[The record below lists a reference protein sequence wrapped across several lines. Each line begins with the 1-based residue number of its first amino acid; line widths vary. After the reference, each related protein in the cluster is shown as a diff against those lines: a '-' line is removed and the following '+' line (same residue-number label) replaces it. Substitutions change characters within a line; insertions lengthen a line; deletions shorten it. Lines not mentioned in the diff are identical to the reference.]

1 MIGGKQTRAFAAS
14 TALFGALTLNC
25 ALISSLIS
33 GPAWSQPATGPIKV
47 EVVGSNGNYQL
58 LRGGQPYV
66 VKGAGAIVSNYA
78 ELARRGGNSV
88 RTWNIDMA
96 QARLDQAHAAGVTVS
111 LCLPVVAPR
120 YGFDYT
126 DETFLVAQR
135 TRIWAAV
142 ERYRDHPA
150 LLTWILGN
158 ELNFAYTDPVLWD
171 EVNNLSRIVHHLDPN
186 HPTTTAIAGF
196 EEDVVRAVLER
207 APDLDFLSFQ
217 VYGALALVPEFAKGV
232 LADTPFLITE
242 WGPLGHWEVGSTE
255 WGAPIE
261 QNSSQKAKH
270 FLTQYEKF
278 ISPYLAG
285 NGLGSYAFL
294 WGQKQERTPT
304 WYSMFTYSGE
314 TTETMDALQEAWTG
328 RDPINRAPRVK
339 SLLLHGKNA
348 YQNVTLEPGES
359 YIARLSASDPDG
371 DEMRYQWALRAES
384 QATAEGGDFEEAI
397 AEIDGL
403 IENTTLRHIVMR
415 APDAPGAYRL
425 FVEVYDGRGHAGYA
439 NVPFRVHAEGAR

>member
-1 MIGGKQTRAFAAS
+1 MIPGVFASWRPGLA
-14 TALFGALTLNC
+14 ALAC
-25 ALISSLIS
+25 ALW
-33 GPAWSQPATGPIKV
+33 GGVCWGQQAAAPVKV
-47 EVVGSNGNYQL
+47 EVVGSGGQYQL
-58 LRGGQPYV
+58 LRGGKPYV

-96 QARLDQAHAAGVTVS
+96 QARLDQALEAGLTVS

-120 YGFDYT
+120 YGFDYS

-135 TRIWAAV
+135 TRVWAAV

-150 LLTWILGN
+150 LLAWILGN
-158 ELNFAYTDPVLWD
+158 ELNYANTQPALWD

-186 HPTTTAIAGF
+186 HPTTTAIAGL
-196 EEDVVRAVLER
+196 EEDVIRAVLQR

-217 VYGALALVPEFAKGV
+217 AYGALALLPEFAKGI
-232 LADTPFLITE
+232 LADTPFMITE
-242 WGPLGHWEVGSTE
+242 WGPLGHWEVDVAG

-261 QNSSQKAKH
+261 QNSSQKARH
-270 FLTQYEKF
+270 YLNQYRKF
-278 ISPYLAG
+278 IAPHLS

-314 TTETMDALQEAWTG
+314 TTEAMDALQTAWTG
-328 RDPINRAPRVK
+328 AEPENRAPRVK

-348 YQNVTLEPGES
+348 WQNVTLAPGER

-371 DEMRYQWALRAES
+371 DELRYQWALRPES
-384 QATAEGGDFEEAI
+384 QARAEGGDYEAPI
-397 AEIDGL
+397 AEIDGM
-403 IENTTLRHIVMR
+403 IENPALRHIVLR
-415 APDAPGAYRL
+415 APGAPGAYRL
-425 FVEVYDGRGHAGYA
+425 FVEIYDGKGHAGYA
-439 NVPFRVHAEGAR
+439 NLPFQVQAGEAGARR

>member
-1 MIGGKQTRAFAAS
+1 MNRASRRPRVPRIAA
-14 TALFGALTLNC
+14 LVC
-25 ALISSLIS
+25 ALWSCTGWAQQPG
-33 GPAWSQPATGPIKV
+33 GPVKV
-47 EVVGSNGNYQL
+47 EVAGSEGNYQL
-58 LRGGQPYV
+58 LRGGKPYLV
-66 VKGAGAIVSNYA
+66 NGAGAIVSNYA

-96 QARLDQAHAAGVTVS
+96 QARLDQAMEAGITVS

-135 TRIWAAV
+135 TRVWAAV

-150 LLTWILGN
+150 LLSWILGN
-158 ELNFAYTDPVLWD
+158 ELNYGHTDPALWD
-171 EVNNLSRIVHHLDPN
+171 EINNLSRIVHHLDPN
-186 HPTTTAIAGF
+186 HPTTTAIAGL
-196 EEDVVRAVLER
+196 EEDVIRAVQER

-217 VYGALALVPEFAKGV
+217 VYGGLALLPEFAEGI
-232 LADTPFLITE
+232 LADTPFMITE
-242 WGPLGHWEVGSTE
+242 WGPLGHWEVAATE
-255 WGAPIE
+255 WGAPVE
-261 QNSSQKAKH
+261 QNSSVKAKH
-270 FLTQYEKF
+270 YRDQYRKF
-278 ISPYLAG
+278 IAPHLG

-314 TTETMDALQEAWTG
+314 TTETMDALQAAWTG
-328 RDPINRAPRVK
+328 EYPENRAPRVR

-348 YQNVTLEPGES
+348 HQNVTLLPGER

-371 DEMRYQWALRAES
+371 DELRYQWALRAES

-397 AEIDGL
+397 EEIDGH

-415 APDAPGAYRL
+415 APETPGAYRL
-425 FVEVYDGRGHAGYA
+425 FVEVYDGKGHAGYA
-439 NVPFRVHAEGAR
+439 NVPFRVRTQAARR

>member
-1 MIGGKQTRAFAAS
+1 MIQDFFKRSLRG
-14 TALFGALTLNC
+14 LPALTC
-25 ALISSLIS
+25 ALWACM
-33 GPAWSQPATGPIKV
+33 AWAAPVKV
-47 EVVGSNGNYQL
+47 EVAGSDGNYRL
-58 LRGGQPYV
+58 LRGGKPYLV
-66 VKGAGAIVSNYA
+66 QGAGAIVSNYA

-96 QARLDQAHAAGVTVS
+96 QVRLDQALEAGVTVS

-120 YGFDYT
+120 YGVDYT

-135 TRIWAAV
+135 SRVWAAV

-150 LLTWILGN
+150 LLSWILGN
-158 ELNFAYTDPVLWD
+158 ELNFGHTDPVLWG
-171 EVNNLSRIVHHLDPN
+171 EINNLSRIVHHLDPN
-186 HPTTTAIAGF
+186 HPTTTAIAGL
-196 EEDVVRAVLER
+196 EEDVIRAVLQR

-217 VYGALALVPEFAKGV
+217 VYGGLALLPEFAEGI
-232 LADTPFLITE
+232 LADTPFMITE
-242 WGPLGHWEVGSTE
+242 WGPLGHWEVGATN

-270 FLTQYEKF
+270 YLDQYRKL
-278 ISPYLAG
+278 IAPHLD

-314 TTETMDALQEAWTG
+314 ATETIDALQTAWTG
-328 RDPINRAPRVK
+328 DEPANRAPRVK

-348 YQNVTLEPGES
+348 WQNVTLQPGES

-371 DEMRYQWALRAES
+371 DELRYQWSLRPES
-384 QATAEGGDFEEAI
+384 RASAEGGDFEEAI
-397 AEIDGL
+397 DEIDGH
-403 IENTTLRHIVMR
+403 IENPTLRHIVMR
-415 APDAPGAYRL
+415 APQTPGPYRL
-425 FVEVYDGRGHAGYA
+425 FVEFYDGKGHAGYA
-439 NVPFRVHAEGAR
+439 NVPFLVQAGAARR

>member
-1 MIGGKQTRAFAAS
+1 MIPTAFKPCRIRLAA
-14 TALFGALTLNC
+14 LVC
-25 ALISSLIS
+25 ALWGSVCW
-33 GPAWSQPATGPIKV
+33 GQQTAAAVKV
-47 EVVGSNGNYQL
+47 EVAGGQGQYQL
-58 LRGGQPYV
+58 LRGGEPYV
-66 VKGAGAIVSNYA
+66 VKGAGAIVANYA

-96 QARLDQAHAAGVTVS
+96 QARLDQALEAGVTVS

-120 YGFDYT
+120 YGFDYG

-135 TRIWAAV
+135 TRVWAAV

-150 LLTWILGN
+150 LLAWILGN
-158 ELNFAYTDPVLWD
+158 ELNFAYNGTALWD
-171 EVNNLSRIVHHLDPN
+171 EINNLSRIVHHLDPN
-186 HPTTTAIAGF
+186 HPTTTAIAGL
-196 EEDVVRAVLER
+196 EEDVIRAVKER

-217 VYGALALVPEFAKGV
+217 VYGALALLPEFAEGI
-232 LADTPFLITE
+232 LSDTPFMITE
-242 WGPLGHWEVGSTE
+242 WGPLGHWEVDATE

-261 QNSSQKAKH
+261 QNSSGKAKH
-270 FLTQYEKF
+270 YLDQYRRF
-278 ISPYLAG
+278 ISPHLG

-314 TTETMDALQEAWTG
+314 TTETMDALQTAWTG
-328 RDPINRAPRVK
+328 AQPANRAPRVK

-348 YQNVTLEPGES
+348 WQNVTLAPGES

-371 DEMRYQWALRAES
+371 DELRYQWALRPES

-397 AEIDGL
+397 EEIDGL

-415 APDAPGAYRL
+415 APDTPGAYRL
-425 FVEVYDGRGHAGYA
+425 FVEIYDGKGHAGHA
-439 NVPFRVHAEGAR
+439 NLPFRVQVEAARR

>member
-1 MIGGKQTRAFAAS
+1 MSSRLRRPRILP
-14 TALFGALTLNC
+14 ALQIAALTF
-25 ALISSLIS
+25 ALL
-33 GPAWSQPATGPIKV
+33 GGGAGWSQQQPVGPIKV
-47 EVVGSNGNYQL
+47 EVAGSQGKYQL
-58 LRGGQPYV
+58 LRGGKPYR
-66 VKGAGAIVSNYA
+66 VKGAGAIVSNYS

-96 QARLDQAHAAGVTVS
+96 QARLDAALAAGVTVS

-120 YGFDYT
+120 YGFDYS
-126 DETFLVAQR
+126 DETFLIAQR

-150 LLTWILGN
+150 LLSWILGN
-158 ELNFAYTDPVLWD
+158 ELNYGYTGTALWD

-186 HPTTTAIAGF
+186 HPTTTAIAGL
-196 EEDVVRAVLER
+196 EEDVIRVVLER

-217 VYGALALVPEFAKGV
+217 AYGALALLPEFADGI
-232 LADTPFLITE
+232 LANTPFMITE
-242 WGPLGHWEVGSTE
+242 WGPLGHWEVETTE
-255 WGAPIE
+255 WGAPVE
-261 QNSSQKAKH
+261 QNSSAKAKH
-270 FLTQYEKF
+270 YLNQYRKF
-278 ISPYLAG
+278 IVPHQD

-314 TTETMDALQEAWTG
+314 TTETMDALQTAWTG
-328 RDPINRAPRVK
+328 EEATNRAPRVK

-348 YQNVTLEPGES
+348 YQSVTLAPGER
-359 YIARLSASDPDG
+359 YVARLSASDPDG
-371 DEMRYQWALRAES
+371 DELRYQWALRPES
-384 QATAEGGDFEEAI
+384 QTTAEGGDFEEAI

-403 IENTTLRHIVMR
+403 IENATLRHIVMR

-425 FVEVYDGRGHAGYA
+425 FAEVYDGQGHAGYA
-439 NVPFRVHAEGAR
+439 NVPFRVQAQARRR

>member
-1 MIGGKQTRAFAAS
+1 VTRGGLPFTLPGLV
-14 TALFGALTLNC
+14 TLVCALWAGAL
-25 ALISSLIS
+25 
-33 GPAWSQPATGPIKV
+33 WSDQPAGPVKV
-47 EVVGSNGNYQL
+47 EVVGQDGNYRL
-58 LRGGQPYV
+58 LRGGEPYL
-66 VKGAGAIVSNYA
+66 VKGAGSIVSNYV

-96 QARLDQAHAAGVTVS
+96 QARLDQALEAGVTVS

-135 TRIWAAV
+135 TRVWAAV

-150 LLTWILGN
+150 LLTWIIGN

-186 HPTTTAIAGF
+186 HPTTTAITGL
-196 EEDVVRAVLER
+196 EEDVIRAVQQR

-217 VYGALALVPEFAKGV
+217 VYGALALLPEFASGI
-232 LADTPFLITE
+232 LSDTPFMITE
-242 WGPLGHWEVGSTE
+242 WGPLGHWEVGATE

-261 QNSSQKAKH
+261 QNSSDKARH
-270 FLTQYEKF
+270 YLTQYRKF
-278 ISPYLAG
+278 ISPHLG

-314 TTETMDALQEAWTG
+314 TTETMDALQTVWTG
-328 RDPINRAPRVK
+328 AEPANRAPRVK
-339 SLLLHGKNA
+339 SLLLHGRNA
-348 YQNVTLEPGES
+348 WQNVTLAPGES

-371 DEMRYQWALRAES
+371 DELRYQWAVRKES

-397 AEIDGL
+397 EEIDGL
-403 IENTTLRHIVMR
+403 IENATLRHIVMR
-415 APDAPGAYRL
+415 APDTPGAYRL
-425 FVEVYDGRGHAGYA
+425 FVEIYDGKGHAGYA
-439 NVPFRVHAEGAR
+439 NLPFRVQVEAARR

>member
-1 MIGGKQTRAFAAS
+1 MIGVPPSFGLLKLAALACVFWGS
-14 TALFGALTLNC
+14 VCWGAQP
-25 ALISSLIS
+25 S
-33 GPAWSQPATGPIKV
+33 GPVKV
-47 EVVGSNGNYQL
+47 EVVGKEGNYQL
-58 LRGGQPYV
+58 FRGGRPYL

-96 QARLDQAHAAGVTVS
+96 QARLDQALEAGVTVS

-120 YGFDYT
+120 YGFDYE
-126 DETFLVAQR
+126 DEAFLVAQR
-135 TRIWAAV
+135 TRIWAVV

-158 ELNFAYTDPVLWD
+158 ELNYGHSDPALWD
-171 EVNNLSRIVHHLDPN
+171 EINNLSRIVHHLDPN
-186 HPTTTAIAGF
+186 HPTTTAIAGL
-196 EEDVVRAVLER
+196 EEDVIRAVLER

-217 VYGALALVPEFAKGV
+217 VYGALALLPEFAEGV
-232 LADTPFLITE
+232 LADTPFMITE
-242 WGPLGHWEVGSTE
+242 WGPLGHWEVGATE

-261 QNSSQKAKH
+261 QNSSRKAEH
-270 FLTQYEKF
+270 YGDQYRKF
-278 ISPYLAG
+278 IAPHLG

-314 TTETMDALQEAWTG
+314 TTETMDALQIAWTG
-328 RDPINRAPRVK
+328 DDPDNRAPRVK

-348 YQNVTLEPGES
+348 WQNVTLLPGEN

-371 DEMRYQWALRAES
+371 DELRYQWALRPES
-384 QATAEGGDFEEAI
+384 RATAEGGDFEEAI
-397 AEIDGL
+397 EEIDGH

-415 APDAPGAYRL
+415 APDTPGAYRL
-425 FVEVYDGRGHAGYA
+425 FVEVFDGKGHAAYA
-439 NVPFRVHAEGAR
+439 NVPFRVQAQAARR

>member
-1 MIGGKQTRAFAAS
+1 MIRRIARPALHALAGLACALWAFASWGGQA
-14 TALFGALTLNC
+14 A
-25 ALISSLIS
+25 
-33 GPAWSQPATGPIKV
+33 GPVKV
-47 EVVGSNGNYQL
+47 EVVGGQGNYQL
-58 LRGGQPYV
+58 LRGGEPYL
-66 VKGAGAIVSNYA
+66 VKGGGAIVSNYA

-96 QARLDQAHAAGVTVS
+96 QARLDQALEAGVTVS

-120 YGFDYT
+120 YGFDYS
-126 DETFLVAQR
+126 DETFLIAQR
-135 TRIWAAV
+135 GRVWAAV

-150 LLTWILGN
+150 LLAWILGN
-158 ELNFAYTDPVLWD
+158 ELNFAYDGTALWD

-186 HPTTTAIAGF
+186 HPTTTAIAGL
-196 EEDVVRAVLER
+196 EEGVIRAVLQR

-217 VYGALALVPEFAKGV
+217 AYGALALLPELAEGI
-232 LADTPFLITE
+232 LADTPFMITE
-242 WGPLGHWEVGSTE
+242 WGPLGHWEVDATG

-270 FLTQYEKF
+270 YLNQYRKF
-278 ISPYLAG
+278 IAPHLD

-314 TTETMDALQEAWTG
+314 TTEAMDALQTAWTG
-328 RDPINRAPRVK
+328 AEPDNRAPRVK

-348 YQNVTLEPGES
+348 WQNVTLAPGES

-371 DEMRYQWALRAES
+371 DELRYLWSLRPES
-384 QATAEGGDFEEAI
+384 RATAEGGDFEEAI
-397 AEIDGL
+397 GEIDGL
-403 IENTTLRHIVMR
+403 IENPTLRHIVMR
-415 APDAPGAYRL
+415 APDTPGAYRL
-425 FVEVYDGRGHAGYA
+425 FVEIYDGKGHAGYA
-439 NVPFRVHAEGAR
+439 NLPFRVQAGEAGGRR